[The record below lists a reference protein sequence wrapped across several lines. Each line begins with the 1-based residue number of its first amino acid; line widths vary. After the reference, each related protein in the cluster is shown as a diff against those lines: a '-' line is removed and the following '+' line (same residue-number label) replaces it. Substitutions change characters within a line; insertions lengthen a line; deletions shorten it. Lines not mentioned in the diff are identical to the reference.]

1 MIWWLIT
8 GLLLL
13 ASLFLVY
20 PFVGHKRGEIQ
31 DDDDTNLQIF
41 RDQQTQLDSQLQ
53 QQEIKQPQY
62 DQLLAEAKQLLL
74 INSHSPKNAD
84 AKIVKKVSWLL
95 PVMLLLM
102 PIFCLATYHYLGLHQ
117 TRRYSSCS
125 SKILSFLWTIR
136 RPSLN
141 SKNYLSP

>member
-74 INSHSPKNAD
+74 INSHSPKNAVN
-84 AKIVKKVSWLL
+84 KQQLFG
-95 PVMLLLM
+95 
-102 PIFCLATYHYLGLHQ
+102 FCQ
-117 TRRYSSCS
+117 
-125 SKILSFLWTIR
+125 
-136 RPSLN
+136 
-141 SKNYLSP
+141 